1 MMEILRDV
9 PIALTAEQVIEA
21 QYSRRRQQPVKPWL
35 LEVVQQAIDVS
46 QSLFGPA
53 TVYGEFPVQQVD
65 GEQIIVSANG
75 SGAQPLTIGPMVE
88 LMAPATQV
96 LAAVCTIGPALE
108 RRVEELNRSGEATLA
123 YMLDAVGVMALGEVG
138 EAIRVLAEE
147 RASSRDWGVGPALS
161 PGSLVGYDLTGQ
173 REIRALLPLEEI
185 GVELT
190 PACVL
195 VPHKS
200 VSVVIGMGPEYES
213 GHVGSIC
220 RFCSLAD
227 HCWRRREDHE

>member
-1 MMEILRDV
+1 MEILRDV
-9 PIALTAEQVIEA
+9 PIELTAEQVIAA
-21 QYSRRRQQPVKPWL
+21 QYSRRQRPNKPWL
-35 LEVVQQAIDVS
+35 VEVAQQAIELS
-46 QSLFGPA
+46 RSLVAPA
-53 TVYGEFPVQQVD
+53 AVYGEFPVQQVE
-65 GEQIIVSANG
+65 GEQVIVSADG
-75 SGAQPLTIGPMVE
+75 SGLQPLTIGPKVD
-88 LMAPATQV
+88 LLAPATQI

-138 EAIRVLAEE
+138 EAIRVLTEE

-173 REIRALLPLEEI
+173 REIRALLPLEEV

-200 VSVVIGMGPEYES
+200 VSVVIGMGPEYET

-227 HCWRRREDHE
+227 HCWRRREDQV